1 MAKEEIFAFAAPGT
15 EEMTNTALGVG
26 GAAVTGVVE
35 GVIVKM
41 APQLGALE
49 VPFTWATLLGVPAIG
64 IAGALLTKGMLGEIS
79 KGIAYAGTGYAAS
92 VIPAMVIPEGLL
104 GRRRTNQLTEAQ
116 RAALAGGG
124 DVKQLTAG
132 ILGAARR
139 AQDAQAKAATVG
151 LDFG

>member
-49 VPFTWATLLGVPAIG
+49 VPFTWATLLGFPALG
-64 IAGALLTKGMLGEIS
+64 IAGALLTKGMLGEIF
-79 KGIAYAGTGYAAS
+79 KGVAYAGTGYAAS

-104 GRRRTNQLTEAQ
+104 GRRGNQLTAAQ
-116 RAALAGGG
+116 RAALAAGG
-124 DVKQLTAG
+124 DVKQLTQGLLDAPQRAQAG
-132 ILGAARR
+132 IKSVLE
-139 AQDAQAKAATVG
+139 
-151 LDFG
+151 F